1 MIVMTKKTEC
11 IFCQMMKKG
20 DARLIYG
27 TKNFLVVM
35 PKGMIAPGHLM
46 IISKKHYKAFGEMP
60 HSLDKEY
67 LFLWKKVHDLCKTKF
82 GNMFETEYGN
92 WGQSINHAHIH
103 FVPYKSQDYEFKN
116 VIKEM
121 VDEKVERSKVEW
133 SDVRRIY
140 KKERNYVLFKE
151 KGKMI
156 LFHTKNNRTGD
167 EPHRTLHLRTFLRE
181 KRGVKGIIWYALSED
196 EKKKDDEK
204 MEITKKKL
212 KFD

>member
-1 MIVMTKKTEC
+1 MTKISDC
-11 IFCQMMKKG
+11 IFCEIVKKG
-20 DARLIYG
+20 CERTIYE
-27 TKNFLVVM
+27 TKNFFVLI
-35 PKGMIAPGHLM
+35 PLGLIAPGHIM
-46 IISKKHYKAFGEMP
+46 IVSKNHYKAFGEMP
-60 HSLDKEY
+60 NSVDNEFLD
-67 LFLWKKVHDLCKTKF
+67 LWDKVHNLCETHF
-82 GNMFETEYGN
+82 GKMFEAEYGN